1 MGGDPLDFR
10 AGQAI
15 AAAVAQEREQVLL
28 RIGWAPSCR
37 SVIGRG
43 STDQRATRAGM
54 PRRPRQARSTSSA
67 PITSCRWPVAIAAPA
82 HRSAGAASAEAQAP
96 SEICLASAARSFRH
110 AWPSASP
117 LRRLRR
123 HALGHP
129 DGIDRG
135 PSNGQADRV
144 PWKALRAMSGTREC
158 RPVVRFAAE
167 RRQDDAH
174 QYPLPCARMPAPHGV
189 TEVSATGSRVS
200 ELNLPGC
207 CRIGADQFTPAVRH
221 SVLPADHSSG
231 R

>member
-1 MGGDPLDFR
+1 
-10 AGQAI
+10 
-15 AAAVAQEREQVLL
+15 
-28 RIGWAPSCR
+28 
-37 SVIGRG
+37 
-43 STDQRATRAGM
+43 M

-82 HRSAGAASAEAQAP
+82 PGRPAPHRQRPRLHRRSAWPARR
-96 SEICLASAARSFRH
+96 ARSGTPGR
-110 AWPSASP
+110 ARP
-117 LRRLRR
+117 LLHRLRR

-189 TEVSATGSRVS
+189 TEVSATAPAYLDSICQGAAALVLMNS
-200 ELNLPGC
+200 PGC
-207 CRIGADQFTPAVRH
+207 TPSRSSQQITALADKPSH
-221 SVLPADHSSG
+221 ADVQALSSPSTG
-231 R
+231 PGERE